1 MDIYS
6 KATFLSEFLPKNLGK
21 HQQKNEWIFAEYFEH
36 PEQREDKKSY
46 RAFVFRN
53 KSRTAFGLKEFY
65 NDGKTDFRALAA
77 KVVSDENFRESLI
90 SDDED
95 LPKIWKRH

>member
-6 KATFLSEFLPKNLGK
+6 KATFLSEFLPKHLGK
-21 HQQKNEWIFAEYFEH
+21 HQKKQEWIFAEYFER

-53 KSRTAFGLKEFY
+53 KSRTVFGLKEFY
-65 NDGKTDFRALAA
+65 NEGKTDFRALAG
-77 KVVSDENFRESLI
+77 KVVSDNEFRDSLI
-90 SDDED
+90 SDDKD
-95 LPKIWKRH
+95 LPKLWKRH

>member
-21 HQQKNEWIFAEYFEH
+21 HNQKHEWLFAEYFEH
-36 PEQREDKKSY
+36 PEHRKDGKSY

-53 KSRTAFGLKEFY
+53 KDRTIFGLKEFY
-65 NDGKTDFRALAA
+65 EEKKTDFRALAA

-90 SDDED
+90 SDDEH
-95 LPKIWKRH
+95 LPKLWKRH